1 MTATSTPLRIGLTG
15 GIGSGK
21 STVGQMLQAR
31 GATVIDADAIARSV
45 TAPGG
50 AAMPAIASTFGTQ
63 FIDARGALDRE
74 RMRAH
79 VFAHAPAKHMLEA
92 IIHPLV
98 AKETQQQV
106 DLAIA
111 AGAHVL
117 VFDVPLLIESGRWR
131 AQVDRVLVVDCLQ
144 ETQIQ
149 RVMARSQLSR
159 ESVQAI
165 IAAQATRAARVSAAD
180 WVIYNEGLS
189 IDVLRQQVD
198 ALPMAPHLKGMKPL
212 S

>member
-1 MTATSTPLRIGLTG
+1 MTAPTLPLRLGLTG

-21 STVGQMLQAR
+21 STVGRMLQDR
-31 GATVIDADAIARSV
+31 SATVIDADAIARSL
-45 TAPGG
+45 TAPAG
-50 AAMPAIASTFGTQ
+50 AAMPAIASTFGDQ
-63 FIDARGALDRE
+63 FVNADGALDRE

-79 VFAHAPAKHMLEA
+79 VFAHAPAKQRLEA

-98 AKETQQQV
+98 AKETQQQA
-106 DLAIA
+106 DLAIE
-111 AGAHVL
+111 AGAQVL

-131 AQVDRVLVVDCLQ
+131 PQVDRVLVVDCLQ

-149 RVMARSQLSR
+149 RVKARSQLSR
-159 ESVQAI
+159 ESVQSI

-189 IDVLRQQVD
+189 IDALREQVD
-198 ALPMAPHLKGMKPL
+198 ALPIAPQRWDIKPQ

>member
-1 MTATSTPLRIGLTG
+1 
-15 GIGSGK
+15 
-21 STVGQMLQAR
+21 
-31 GATVIDADAIARSV
+31 
-45 TAPGG
+45 
-50 AAMPAIASTFGTQ
+50 
-63 FIDARGALDRE
+63 
-74 RMRAH
+74 
-79 VFAHAPAKHMLEA
+79 
-92 IIHPLV
+92 
-98 AKETQQQV
+98 
-106 DLAIA
+106 
-111 AGAHVL
+111 
-117 VFDVPLLIESGRWR
+117 LLIESGRWR
-131 AQVDRVLVVDCLQ
+131 AQVDRVLVLDCLQ

-198 ALPMAPHLKGMKPL
+198 ALPMASHLKGMKPL